1 MKGGP
6 APVLIVIGLL
16 LGPVHFYFWEQVTGR
31 VGGTYSLGERAARW
45 QLPDGAILRI
55 TSGLAF
61 QPLPLEL
68 NPERNLYRLRLH
80 FAMAPNTS
88 AAAGTR
94 NAYQLSVLQ
103 GDVAIFERGMEV
115 SGDGEVSR
123 TLPAFEV
130 SHPGSYVLLLEEVG
144 KPPLGTSA
152 VKVELI
158 EAVEKP
164 RMWVAWCG
172 VIMLGFGVV
181 LVLREVLQNL
191 VKR

>member
-1 MKGGP
+1 MKGGT

-31 VGGTYSLGERAARW
+31 VAGTYSLGERAARW

-55 TSGLAF
+55 ASGLAF

-80 FAMAPNTS
+80 FAMAPDAS
-88 AAAGTR
+88 AAGAR

-103 GDVAIFERGMEV
+103 GDVAIFERGLEV
-115 SGDGEVSR
+115 SGNGEVSR
-123 TLPAFEV
+123 TLPPFEV
-130 SHPGSYVLLLEEVG
+130 SYPGSYVLLLEEVG
-144 KPPLGTSA
+144 KPPLGTSG
-152 VKVELI
+152 VRVELI
-158 EAVEKP
+158 ETVEKP
-164 RMWVAWCG
+164 RMWLAWCG

-191 VKR
+191 LKR